1 MKNKKGV
8 FTLESGR
15 EIKANNGILG
25 ISADG
30 SRDLHE
36 GYDGTVERFDPSV
49 DRGEGYHLTQAEREE
64 ISAFM
69 VELWKDW
76 AKPV

>member
-1 MKNKKGV
+1 MKSKRGI
-8 FTLESGR
+8 FELSTGR

-30 SRDLHE
+30 SRDLFQ
-36 GYDGTVERFDPSV
+36 GYDGEVEYFDEDVEP
-49 DRGEGYHLTQAEREE
+49 REPRLTQVEREE

-69 VELWKDW
+69 IKLWTDW
-76 AKPV
+76 AKPA

>member
-1 MKNKKGV
+1 MKSRKGV
-8 FTLESGR
+8 FELATGR
-15 EIKANNGILG
+15 EIKANRGILG

-30 SRDLHE
+30 SRDLFQ
-36 GYDGTVERFDPSV
+36 GYDGEVEIFDPDV
-49 DRGEGYHLTQAEREE
+49 DRREPLLTQAEREE

-69 VELWKDW
+69 VELWEKW